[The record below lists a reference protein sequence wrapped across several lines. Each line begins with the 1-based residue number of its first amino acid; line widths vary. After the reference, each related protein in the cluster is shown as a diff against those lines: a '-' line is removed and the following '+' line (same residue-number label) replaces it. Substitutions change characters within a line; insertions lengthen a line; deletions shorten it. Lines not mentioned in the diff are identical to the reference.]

1 MHINNFL
8 WAYNVDT
15 KKLSRILSDT
25 AGAEST
31 GLQAIENLNGN
42 GYLMSS
48 IQHPGD
54 ALLVDWDKTNTTVQS
69 LAASI
74 NKKKASIGYM
84 KIPVIR

>member
-1 MHINNFL
+1 
-8 WAYNVDT
+8 
-15 KKLSRILSDT
+15 
-25 AGAEST
+25 
-31 GLQAIENLNGN
+31 
-42 GYLMSS
+42 MSS